1 MLDRY
6 ARELPQARVE
16 DDSVWDAICE
26 FPRHFLVANP
36 TGKVVPI
43 SMPLSKMR
51 EAAEKL
57 HVPFIARAG
66 SGVVYAHYIKD
77 APETPLASDFA
88 TMTKVKE
95 MFDPERLL
103 NRGRLYG
110 RI

>member
-1 MLDRY
+1 MTL
-6 ARELPQARVE
+6 
-16 DDSVWDAICE
+16 SWDAICE
-26 FPRHFLVANP
+26 FPRRFLEANP
-36 TGKVVPI
+36 GGGIVPM
-43 SMPLSKMR
+43 SMPFSKMR
-51 EAAEKL
+51 DVAEKL
-57 HVPFIARAG
+57 DVPFIARAG
-66 SGVVYAHYIKD
+66 SGIVYAHYPKD